1 MQRPATAATSD
12 NAAAFLQKA
21 TREEVLLTSLCLD
34 RNRVRLS
41 TGFPG
46 NRALHCLKGISILQ
60 TKASDANEIDYAT
73 EFVRHEI
80 AYETGAI
87 EWGASSGKWTGTK
100 RGSLGPNFF
109 AEFG

>member
-12 NAAAFLQKA
+12 NAVAFLQKA

-46 NRALHCLKGISILQ
+46 NRALHCLKGISSRQ
-60 TKASDANEIDYAT
+60 TKASDSNEIDCRR
-73 EFVRHEI
+73 VREHEI

-87 EWGASSGKWTGTK
+87 EKPPDGGHPAASGREQK
-100 RGSLGPNFF
+100 
-109 AEFG
+109 EEV

>member
-1 MQRPATAATSD
+1 MQQPATAATSD

-46 NRALHCLKGISILQ
+46 NRALHCLKGISSRQ
-60 TKASDANEIDYAT
+60 TKASDANEIDYAA

-80 AYETGAI
+80 GM
-87 EWGASSGKWTGTK
+87 
-100 RGSLGPNFF
+100 RPVQ
-109 AEFG
+109 

>member
-60 TKASDANEIDYAT
+60 TKASDANEIDYAA

-87 EWGASSGKWTGTK
+87 EKPPDRGHPAASGWEQK
-100 RGSLGPNFF
+100 
-109 AEFG
+109 EEV